1 VTNGSPDFL
10 EGAMPNQIMIFLLDT
25 LLGLFSLALLLRFY
39 MQWFRVP
46 YYHPVSRFLITV
58 TDFIVRPSRRL
69 IPSWRGLD
77 LSTFVL
83 AWLMQFIIL
92 LGVNF
97 LQSNGMET
105 SVLGFALLALVEL
118 LRMTLYILLIMIIVQ
133 AVLSWV
139 NPHSPLA
146 PVLESFTQPI
156 LGVFRRFIPPIA
168 NVDLSPLFALILLQ
182 ILLMVVSS
190 MQRGIILSF

>member
-1 VTNGSPDFL
+1 MLS
-10 EGAMPNQIMIFLLDT
+10 QISIFLLDT

-39 MQWFRVP
+39 VQWFRVP
-46 YYHPVSRFLITV
+46 YYHPVARFLVAV

-83 AWLMQFIIL
+83 AWLTQFIML
-92 LGVNF
+92 LGASY
-97 LQSNGMET
+97 LQDYGNG
-105 SVLGFALLALVEL
+105 SSIIGFALVALIEL
-118 LRMTLYILLIMIIVQ
+118 FRLTLYILVIMIIAQ
-133 AVLSWV
+133 AILSWI

-156 LGVFRRFIPPIA
+156 LGIFRRYIPPIA
-168 NVDLSPLFALILLQ
+168 NIDLSPLFAIILLQ
-182 ILLMVVSS
+182 ILLMVIAN
-190 MQRGIILSF
+190 MQRTVALAFQ

>member
-77 LSTFVL
+77 L
-83 AWLMQFIIL
+83 
-92 LGVNF
+92 
-97 LQSNGMET
+97 
-105 SVLGFALLALVEL
+105 
-118 LRMTLYILLIMIIVQ
+118 LIMIIVQ